1 MPKPGPLPL
10 ELMHQLVSS
19 ELGVANLP
27 TAYLPLEDLGITS
40 FPMTVSGK
48 VRKDE
53 LKHAVLKHFFDK
65 ERANEEARSE
75 NANGSEIQQGVVRIL
90 ASLLG
95 QSEDTVPLDRPV
107 HESLDSINILR
118 LQVQVKRELHRDV
131 AMHDILQA
139 TSIRLLSQRLR
150 ISQAPRVELQGS
162 GDNDRNGPPSLN
174 DMVHTHGD
182 ASRATR
188 TRDLAVSALQK
199 IGMRWDDVEDVM
211 PLPSEQAEDFEAPG
225 KLAWTVRVS
234 FVARHATATKMHEAV
249 ESALVR
255 WNTFRSIAVKFDATP
270 LLVTLRASAKWYK
283 TAISSVAELETPQDL
298 CALAF
303 SDNVKNSVNAKDGNP
318 LVRFAI
324 ADIKST
330 GTAGVMILMNHIVF
344 DAISWLA
351 FRQELELLLD
361 GKAVTEPKVPY
372 KMFAD
377 MHYQYST
384 SLNAQLAVSFHTN
397 RLRGIGILRDRC
409 WPPQRSPGWIIGDEE
424 DRSLSRGGLPDIS
437 PERKE
442 IDSGGQRAGLVG
454 ITQYAHLEH
463 LSELNALHR
472 ISTPVVFKAACALLN
487 SHMSG
492 SSDVLFT
499 NTQAGRQ
506 WPFMDDAI
514 VRHLPNPISIAGNT
528 LTLAV
533 NRIHINPRAT
543 VGAFLEDLETEQR
556 HLTTHA
562 HAPSEPIAAQLNPA
576 DAAAYRSAR
585 RQLLNWGPH
594 TLGAGAREAQAA
606 LQTVQLEGHGDSML
620 VWHCGMWDAQTAR
633 LVVQWDGC
641 QAGTAEVETWTT
653 GFMKALRWLGD
664 PGNWGNEVGRFEW

>member
-1 MPKPGPLPL
+1 
-10 ELMHQLVSS
+10 MHQLVSS
-19 ELGVANLP
+19 ELGAANLP
-27 TAYLPLEDLGITS
+27 TAYLPLEDLDMKS

-53 LKHAVLKHFFDK
+53 LKEAVLKHLAVK

-75 NANGSEIQQGVVRIL
+75 NASAQAEIQQGFVRIL
-90 ASLLG
+90 ASFLG
-95 QSEDTVPLDRPV
+95 QSEDSVPLERPV
-107 HESLDSINILR
+107 RELLDSINVLR
-118 LQVQVKRELHRDV
+118 LQIHVKRDLHRDL

-139 TSIRLLSQRLR
+139 TSIRLLSQRLGS
-150 ISQAPRVELQGS
+150 SQAPRLELPGS
-162 GDNDRNGPPSLN
+162 GDKDRNGPPSLD

-188 TRDLAVSALQK
+188 TRDLTVSALQK
-199 IGMRWDDVEDVM
+199 LGMRWDDVEDVM
-211 PLPSEQAEDFEAPG
+211 PLPSQQAEDFETPG

-234 FVARHATATKMHEAV
+234 FVARHASVTMMHEAV
-249 ESALVR
+249 ESALAR
-255 WNTFRSIAVKFDATP
+255 WNTFRSIAVNIDATP
-270 LLVTLRASAKWYK
+270 LLVTLRASAKWYNM
-283 TAISSVAELETPQDL
+283 AISPVAELETPQDL
-298 CALAF
+298 CELAF

-324 ADIKST
+324 ANIKST
-330 GTAGVMILMNHIVF
+330 GTAGVMILMNHIAF
-344 DAISWLA
+344 DAISLLA

-361 GKAVTEPKVPY
+361 GKAVIESRVPY

-384 SLNAQLAVSFHTN
+384 SLNAQLAISFHTN
-397 RLRGIGILRDRC
+397 RLRGIGFLRDRC

-424 DRSLSRGGLPDIS
+424 DRSLSRGGLLDVS

-442 IDSGGQRAGLVG
+442 IDGGGQRAGLVG
-454 ITQYAHLEH
+454 ITQYVRLEH

-556 HLTTHA
+556 HLTAHA
-562 HAPSEPIAAQLNPA
+562 HAPTESIAAQLNPA
-576 DAAAYRSAR
+576 DAAAYRSSR

-594 TLGAGAREAQAA
+594 TLGAAAREAQAA
-606 LQTVQLEGHGDSML
+606 LQMVQLEGHGDSML
-620 VWHCGMWDAQTAR
+620 VWHCGMWEAQTAR

-641 QAGTAEVETWTT
+641 QAGTAEVEGWTT

-664 PGNWGNEVGRFEW
+664 PENWDIEVGRFEW